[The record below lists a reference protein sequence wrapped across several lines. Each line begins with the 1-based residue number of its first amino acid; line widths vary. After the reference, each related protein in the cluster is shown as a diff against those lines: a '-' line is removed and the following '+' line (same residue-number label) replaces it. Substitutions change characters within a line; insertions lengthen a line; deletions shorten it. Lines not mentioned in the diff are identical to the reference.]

1 MRLHCDCFQCFVKHA
16 LESARL
22 VSGDERVHR
31 RVLRAVL
38 RRCAELDMRQSPPAM
53 VQFTHRV
60 IRRAV
65 GDADPYRR
73 AKARHNAL
81 ALKLLPGFERQVR
94 RSRDPFAAAVRFAI
108 AGNCIDMGTRRAL
121 DEGYVLDTLKR
132 AAAAPLGGDVRAL
145 QAAVRRA
152 RRILYLADNAGE
164 IVLDRLLLRRLPRE
178 RVTVAVRGRPILN
191 DAIMADARR
200 AGLGR
205 LVALMDNGSDAP
217 GTILADCS
225 PAFRREFAAADLVI
239 SKGQGNYETLSEAD
253 KHIFF
258 LFMAKCPLICGRL
271 GRRQGDMVVMERRP
285 EM

>member
-1 MRLHCDCFQCFVKHA
+1 MRLHVDCFQCFVKHA

-22 VSGDERVHR
+22 VSPDERVHR

-38 RRCAELDMRQSPPAM
+38 RRSAELDMRLSPPAM

-60 IRRAV
+60 IRRV
-65 GDADPYRR
+65 VNDEDPYRR
-73 AKARHNAL
+73 VKQRHNAL

-94 RSRDPFAAAVRFAI
+94 RSRDPFAAAVRLAI

-121 DEGYVLDTLKR
+121 R
-132 AAAAPLGGDVRAL
+132 AAARG
-145 QAAVRRA
+145 A

-164 IVLDRLLLRRLPRE
+164 IVLDRLLLGRLPRE
-178 RVTVAVRGRPILN
+178 RVMVAVRGRPILN
-191 DAIMADARR
+191 DATLRDARR

-205 LVALMDNGSDAP
+205 VVALMDNGSDAP

-285 EM
+285 GGNFRGAGNRI